1 MKSGD
6 RLDLW
11 LAVVALVTALV
22 AIPLVATLL
31 APGYN

>member
-11 LAVVALVTALV
+11 LAVVALV